1 MMECSCGFALATYA
15 RWPELNPCMCG
26 VCSTMDVDAYLPRK
40 VSVCVDCS
48 EKPEYG
54 NIPGYRERC
63 GSHKLPH
70 NINAR
75 SMKCQSALCKK
86 TAGYRHPDSLTKT
99 GTHCKTHAGPDFIN
113 RNPKCK
119 FEGGCNVSATMR
131 ADGKTTPEYCSKHA
145 PAQGYSTND
154 NRLCTYPECG
164 TRASYG
170 TVEGEGLRCVKHK
183 DASMHNTISR
193 VCIHKGCETQ
203 PNHYDESGNKVY
215 CAKHAPSGSYAAYK
229 KCGYVGCETVPTFG
243 LPGGKREFC
252 KAHKS
257 DCHVDLN
264 NPVCAGDNCLKQAKF
279 GPVGGKPIYCVKHS
293 QPNHRNLA
301 CKVCEHPDCDT
312 QPTYGYLD
320 EKRTHCMLHALD
332 GMSPVIKRRCEVL
345 DCHARAT
352 CGLLYGKK
360 AHCAEH
366 KLDAE
371 YANNHP
377 RCIVDSCR
385 GDAYFAPNVG
395 EYPTYCDQHGDRY
408 VDVVRVT
415 WAHMQQR
422 CCAHGWYMHRLRQ
435 PATYEVS

>member
-1 MMECSCGFALATYA
+1 
-15 RWPELNPCMCG
+15 
-26 VCSTMDVDAYLPRK
+26 
-40 VSVCVDCS
+40 
-48 EKPEYG
+48 
-54 NIPGYRERC
+54 
-63 GSHKLPH
+63 
-70 NINAR
+70 
-75 SMKCQSALCKK
+75 
-86 TAGYRHPDSLTKT
+86 
-99 GTHCKTHAGPDFIN
+99 
-113 RNPKCK
+113 
-119 FEGGCNVSATMR
+119 
-131 ADGKTTPEYCSKHA
+131 
-145 PAQGYSTND
+145 
-154 NRLCTYPECG
+154 
-164 TRASYG
+164 
-170 TVEGEGLRCVKHK
+170 
-183 DASMHNTISR
+183 MHNTISR

-415 WAHMQQR
+415 CPTCNNVAALMDGICIDCDSQLHMKSHKVRETRVKKAIELAGIVYKSYDRKVLGGYSAYRPDFVIERDSFVIVVECDEDQHRIRGNSCEMVRMMGVFQDFHGKPVCFVRYNPDSYTDTSGKRIPYAPTREKRLASIISQLSDRKQMPHLINVVYMYYDGYDGKSTITKLDYDEFVRQR
-422 CCAHGWYMHRLRQ
+422 YTEGIA
-435 PATYEVS
+435 P